1 MKKTLVVTLGLLGGL
16 TLADREA
23 HAQALR
29 PNILVI
35 FDTSGSMLY
44 NQANDGSPLCSGN
57 QQANGQ
63 TSRIY
68 RLKNALRDALAQV
81 GADEANFGLMRFP
94 QVEGTT
100 NGNCPEGY
108 WTNSGTSVGGNAGCR
123 LSTQSTST
131 PQTTYG
137 SWFDMGASQVIITP
151 VTRAA
156 AGLQPAAG
164 TDYDPLGANITS
176 IYKWIDQSDSGMTGA
191 SNPDPELRS
200 IPNAYTPLGRSIFYA
215 RLYFENYVY
224 PMDPR
229 KNCRQNIIIL
239 VTDGEET
246 CDTTAG
252 TSIDLTTCA
261 QTGTYGTF
269 HPEVTA
275 CAARRSTLVPNKGN
289 TGIQTYVLSDSGLDA
304 NGQARASRIAAAG
317 GTGAAIFVSLTNTA
331 AVKQALVDIIA
342 KTVPPSETCNGEDD
356 NCNGQI
362 DEGVSNACRMCTVG
376 SGIAAC
382 GTFTI
387 APDTYSDPDN
397 AAARGGAGRHCAVE
411 ACNCQDDNCNGQID
425 EGLPPNAC
433 GQGCGCAVPT
443 EVCDGL
449 DNDCDGDIDEGFMVG
464 ASCFNNG
471 VGICRRGGILAC
483 RPDKTGTFCDA
494 PTVPPQTEVC
504 NGLDD
509 NCNGQIDE
517 GTLPGVGE
525 KCGNGLGTCQSGT
538 YVCRMGALVCNA
550 TGMPQPETCNGID
563 DNCDGVID
571 NGTFPQTGQT
581 CLCPGLTQAQI
592 DAKDSTCKAGRLI
605 CRGTMGFV
613 CEGCQLPT
621 PEVCDGKDN
630 NCDGMIDSQAMCPS
644 GFGCRDGQ
652 CILQCS
658 GGEMP
663 CPPGYKCVNQFCVP
677 QRCQGVTC
685 PSGERCDENTG
696 SCVDLCSGVSCTN
709 PKICVAGRCIDC
721 NDPQLACTAPQICIA
736 GRCQDDPCLNKTCPS
751 GQYCDDGAC
760 KDLCVPGKCGDK
772 ERCIAGLCQ
781 SDPCWNVACGQGQF
795 CNPLTAKCESDRCP
809 ATQCGPG
816 MTCVP
821 QTNTCKPDP
830 CKTIVC
836 PSDCWT
842 CKVSADGI
850 GTCIVDNEKCEPVN
864 ILVGQ
869 KGGGNSGCACEV
881 GGGNSAYGPLGLL
894 FAFALVFARRRRRH
908 F

>member
-1 MKKTLVVTLGLLGGL
+1 M
-16 TLADREA
+16 
-23 HAQALR
+23 
-29 PNILVI
+29 
-35 FDTSGSMLY
+35 
-44 NQANDGSPLCSGN
+44 
-57 QQANGQ
+57 
-63 TSRIY
+63 
-68 RLKNALRDALAQV
+68 
-81 GADEANFGLMRFP
+81 
-94 QVEGTT
+94 
-100 NGNCPEGY
+100 
-108 WTNSGTSVGGNAGCR
+108 
-123 LSTQSTST
+123 
-131 PQTTYG
+131 
-137 SWFDMGASQVIITP
+137 
-151 VTRAA
+151 
-156 AGLQPAAG
+156 
-164 TDYDPLGANITS
+164 
-176 IYKWIDQSDSGMTGA
+176 
-191 SNPDPELRS
+191 
-200 IPNAYTPLGRSIFYA
+200 FYS

-224 PMDPR
+224 PNDP
-229 KNCRQNIIIL
+229 KKACRQNVLIIA
-239 VTDGEET
+239 TDGAET
-246 CDTTAG
+246 CDETAG
-252 TSIDLTTCA
+252 TSIDPTTCA
-261 QTGTYGTF
+261 QTPANSYGTF
-269 HPEVTA
+269 HPVLQACQSRHSAVIPKGVLVYILTDNALSNADKATA
-275 CAARRSTLVPNKGN
+275 NAM
-289 TGIQTYVLSDSGLDA
+289 
-304 NGQARASRIAAAG
+304 AAAG
-317 GTGAAIFVSLTNTA
+317 GTGQAIFVTLTDTN

-342 KTVPPSETCNGEDD
+342 KTVPPSETCNGLDD
-356 NCNGQI
+356 NCNGEI
-362 DEGVSNACRMCTVG
+362 DEGVSNACRMCVAG

-387 APDTYSDPDN
+387 APDSKTDPDN
-397 AAARGGAGRHCAVE
+397 VTAQNGGAARHCAVE
-411 ACNCQDDNCNGQID
+411 ACNCQDDNCNGQVD

-433 GQGCGCAVPT
+433 GQGCGCAVPP
-443 EVCDGL
+443 ELCDGL

-509 NCNGQIDE
+509 DCDGQIDE

-538 YVCRMGALVCNA
+538 YVCSMGKLVCNA

-581 CLCPGLTQAQI
+581 CLCPGITQAQI
-592 DAKDSTCKAGRLI
+592 DAPGSVCKAGRYI
-605 CRGTMGFV
+605 CRGTMGFQ
-613 CEGCQLPT
+613 CEGCQGPT

-630 NCDGMIDSQAMCPS
+630 NCDGMIDTQAMCPS

-652 CILQCS
+652 CILQCI

-696 SCVDLCSGVSCTN
+696 SCVDLCTGVSCAD
-709 PKICVAGRCIDC
+709 PKTCVAGRCIDC
-721 NDPQLACTAPQICIA
+721 NDPQLACMAPQICVA
-736 GRCQDDPCLNKTCPS
+736 GRCQDDPCRNKSCPS
-751 GQYCDDGAC
+751 GQYCDAGAC
-760 KDLCVPGKCGDK
+760 KDLCVPGKCGDQ

-781 SDPCWNVACGQGQF
+781 PDPCWNVPCAQGQF
-795 CNPLTAKCESDRCP
+795 CNPLTAKCENDRCP

-830 CKTIVC
+830 CKTIQC
-836 PSDCWT
+836 PTDCWT

-850 GTCIVDNEKCEPVN
+850 GTCIVDNDKCEPVN
-864 ILVGQ
+864 VLVGQ

-881 GGGNSAYGPLGLL
+881 GGGSSSYGPLGLL
-894 FAFALVFARRRRRH
+894 LAFGLVVARRRRR
-908 F
+908 